1 MSFLF
6 ESPTVPGTSQVLGI
20 EKDECLFT
28 DNSMQYLEAN
38 YKLSISKLFKQ
49 FICSTLSVFSFLN
62 FQKVSNGK
70 PMYRYQK

>member
-1 MSFLF
+1 MIPGPKKECRFSKKRGQMSFLF

-38 YKLSISKLFKQ
+38 YKLSISKLFK
-49 FICSTLSVFSFLN
+49 
-62 FQKVSNGK
+62 
-70 PMYRYQK
+70 